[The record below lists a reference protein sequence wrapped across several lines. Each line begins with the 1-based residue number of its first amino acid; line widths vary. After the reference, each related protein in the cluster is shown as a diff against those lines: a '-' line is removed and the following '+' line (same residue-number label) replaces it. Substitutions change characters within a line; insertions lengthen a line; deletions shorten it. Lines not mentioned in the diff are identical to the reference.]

1 MIVYLLLLG
10 NFDKLILYAILIVA
24 VALIIRIIYGIY
36 CKRHFEECTYR
47 FVFDK
52 QLFREMFAFAG
63 WSVIGNLGFS
73 FKDQGSNIIL
83 NLFFGT
89 TVNAARGI
97 ALQVNGIIS
106 NFSNNFTMALNP
118 QITKQY
124 AAGDV
129 EASVKLVYAG
139 CRYSFYLLLL
149 IAVPV
154 MINIDYLL
162 QLWLGTVPEYTSQF
176 LMLALVAA
184 LLYGMAPPL
193 VTALQATGKIKVFQL
208 AFCILT
214 LSELPFVYWV
224 LINNGEPYYAMYPTI
239 IITFIGLFVRFV
251 LLKRLVPIYK
261 MRYFTFNIVCKNLLI
276 GSVCFFLAQ
285 WIRNFFSINIV
296 SFILTSLI
304 AFCNSAI
311 VIYIIGL
318 SANERHKWNHKLLSY
333 IRHFF

>member
-1 MIVYLLLLG
+1 MTILLG
-10 NFDKLILYAILIVA
+10 NFDKLILYAILVVV

-52 QLFREMFAFAG
+52 QLFKEMFAFAG

-124 AAGDV
+124 AVGDV

-149 IAVPV
+149 IAIPV

-176 LMLALVAA
+176 LMLALITA
-184 LLYGMAPPL
+184 LIDVMARPL
-193 VTALQATGKIKVFQL
+193 VTALQATGRIKVFQIVIFIIVL
-208 AFCILT
+208 C
-214 LSELPFVYWV
+214 ELPLAYIILHYSGKPYW
-224 LINNGEPYYAMYPTI
+224 AMYPTI
-239 IITFIGLFVRFV
+239 FVTVVGLFARF
-251 LLKRLVPIYK
+251 LILKK
-261 MRYFTFNIVCKNLLI
+261 MILAYQFYFFIIGIVGKNLLI
-276 GSVCFFLAQ
+276 GIICFF
-285 WIRNFFSINIV
+285 V
-296 SFILTSLI
+296 SDFVKGYYQHNFILTSLF
-304 AFCNSAI
+304 AFVLSSI
-311 VIYIIGL
+311 VIYLVGL
-318 SANERHKWNHKLLSY
+318 SKKERIKLVSFVRNK
-333 IRHFF
+333 INVHI